1 VFHKQTSLAGTA
13 VEDWDLAPAAVAVGI
28 LIFDVEHRE
37 MLGHLRRLYDG
48 LAEGRPERQVRQT
61 VADLLAVAKAHFHH
75 EEEYMRMLDYSD
87 YRRHS
92 DDHYALGAKLQNFM
106 DEMFATDASAE
117 RNLAEVRA
125 FLKKWL
131 LEHILEHDRSFANF
145 LARKGIR

>member
-1 VFHKQTSLAGTA
+1 MA

-48 LAEGRPERQVRQT
+48 LAEGRPERQVRHIM
-61 VADLLAVAKAHFHH
+61 ADLLAVAKGHFNH
-75 EEEYMRMLDYSD
+75 EEEYMRMLDYPD
-87 YRRHS
+87 YRQHA
-92 DDHYALGAKLQNFM
+92 DDHFALSTRLQTFM
-106 DEMFATDASAE
+106 DAMFAKDASAE

-125 FLKKWL
+125 FLKTWL